1 VLRYDVA
8 VLRLSSPVHYA
19 PHIAPICLPR
29 AGLDPE
35 VIFKIF
41 HKLKIIFSRITSHYG
56 EKLNIKM
63 ILPISCS
70 FLL

>member
-1 VLRYDVA
+1 MLRYDVA

-35 VIFKIF
+35 VIF
-41 HKLKIIFSRITSHYG
+41 
-56 EKLNIKM
+56 
-63 ILPISCS
+63 
-70 FLL
+70 